1 MQKKR
6 YPGLRPFEAIDK
18 DLFFGRDREVQD
30 MSVLIELEKLVVLFG
45 KSGYGKSSLINAGVI
60 PHLVQT
66 SEQDSGVIIPLMVRL
81 GSYVE
86 GNSPTP
92 LKTVLSY
99 LEDRTSIY
107 TSGDFLKSYLHEESL
122 WYNFKQRSLE
132 NTRFLLIFDQ
142 FEEFF
147 TYPLEQQ
154 ETFKVELAELL
165 YTEIPQTVREIAP
178 SLEKAN
184 RLFLSK
190 HFEVKVLFII
200 RDDRMSQLNSL
211 KDRLPTILHNPFE
224 LKGLNETQAQEA
236 IVKPAQKQGDYV
248 SSPYTYSSDALKL
261 MLQKLSETNQHTKN
275 NGIEAFQL
283 QILCQY
289 LESEVVSGKITRN
302 QIEPVN
308 FIEKIDDIYEGYY
321 QRLLKNLPSRASRA
335 AQRMIEDGLVF
346 TDKKTGE
353 SRRLSVDADLL
364 LQRYAHIGI
373 SRETLH
379 DLENTFLLR
388 RLHNSVGTY
397 NYEVSHDTLI
407 KPIIN
412 TAINR
417 EKDKNK
423 RQQRTVLWLL
433 GIVIFSVLTI
443 FTLQRTILNI
453 DPKTLEVTL
462 ENNELKQELESIHI
476 AMSLEDSAKFV
487 VQSYFKC
494 IAKRDIKCISTYC
507 AETMGQYYR
516 EKNMRRI
523 DREKEEIRYFKKHP
537 NEVGG
542 IPEDAEIAVVRK
554 NSIFNVTVS
563 TKFYDDK
570 KGLIPLIYQ
579 FQLDS
584 AMKITVLRSYIPRD

>member
-6 YPGLRPFEAIDK
+6 YLGLRPFEAADK

-30 MSVLIELEKLVVLFG
+30 LSVLIELEKLVVLFG

-60 PHLVQT
+60 PYLVQS
-66 SEQDSGVIIPLMVRL
+66 SEQDNKVIIPLMVRL

-92 LKTVLSY
+92 LKNVLSH
-99 LEDRTSIY
+99 LEDRASID
-107 TSGDFLKSYLHEESL
+107 TGGDFLKAYLNEESL

-154 ETFKVELAELL
+154 ESFKIELSELL
-165 YTEIPQTVREIAP
+165 YTEVPQTVREIAP
-178 SLEKAN
+178 NLEKVN

-190 HFEVKVLFII
+190 LLEVKVLFII
-200 RDDRMSQLNSL
+200 RDDRMSQLNNL
-211 KDRLPTILHNPFE
+211 KDRLPTILHKPFE
-224 LKGLNETQAQEA
+224 LKGLSETQAQEA
-236 IVKPAQKQGDYV
+236 IQNPAKKQGDYV
-248 SSPYTYSSDALKL
+248 SPPFTYSPEALKL
-261 MLQKLSETNQHTKN
+261 MLQKLSETNAHTQN

-289 LESEVVSGKITRN
+289 LESEVVSGKITNN

-308 FIEKIDDIYEGYY
+308 FIDKIDHIYEGYY
-321 QRLLKNLPSRASRA
+321 QRLLKNLPSRVSKA
-335 AQRMIEDGLVF
+335 AQQMIEGALVF

-364 LQRYAHIGI
+364 LQRYVHIGI
-373 SRETLH
+373 TRETLQN
-379 DLENTFLLR
+379 LENTFLLR
-388 RLHNSVGTY
+388 RLPNSVGTY
-397 NYEVSHDTLI
+397 NYEVSHDILI
-407 KPIIN
+407 KPIVN
-412 TAINR
+412 TAIYR

-423 RQQRTVLWLL
+423 KQLRTVSWL
-433 GIVIFSVLTI
+433 S
-443 FTLQRTILNI
+443 TILILIFILKSFVLNL
-453 DPKTLEVTL
+453 DPSTLKVIQ
-462 ENNELKQELESIHI
+462 ENDKLRQELDAINI
-476 AMSLEDSAKFV
+476 ALSLEDSAKFV

-494 IAKRDIKCISTYC
+494 ITKRDVKCISTYC
-507 AETMGQYYR
+507 AETMEQYYR
-516 EKNMRRI
+516 VKNMRRI

-542 IPEDAEIAVVRK
+542 ISEDAEIVVMQK
-554 NSIFNVTVS
+554 NSIFNVTVN
-563 TKFYDDK
+563 TKLYDDK